1 MINLVKYVE
10 DLYED
15 IQTVVIKATVQRERQ
30 GQATYHRMLQHH
42 AYTNAVL
49 PLNAYAWKLF
59 H

>member
-10 DLYED
+10 DV
-15 IQTVVIKATVQRERQ
+15 QTVVIKATVQRERQ